1 MAISRRELVKV
12 AGAAMAVGAGVGCVP
27 MVHADEPDGD
37 MLAARFQ
44 KIFGRYQIND
54 VISADDAAFVE
65 QYALP
70 ADDGQAQGTYE
81 LDEQDVYEG
90 RPCSIA
96 GNWYYGDFPED
107 DRWHFYGATV
117 QAGYPEGAVEEIAVG
132 IWFMA
137 FGRDGSAYKLIW
149 KDNQDYEAANMNYF
163 AGEFIGD
170 YMGDASYI
178 AAFCTA
184 TFESQSLPLVPPMSG
199 APFTLTCAGTYAT
212 NEIPVERQLHVFSSD
227 GAGTLLQS
235 GKYFPG

>member
-1 MAISRRELVKV
+1 
-12 AGAAMAVGAGVGCVP
+12 MAVGAGVGCVP
-27 MVHADEPDGD
+27 MAHADELDGD

-70 ADDGQAQGTYE
+70 ADGGQAQGTYQ
-81 LDEQDVYEG
+81 LDGQDMYEG

-96 GNWYYGDFPED
+96 GNWYYGDYPED

-149 KDNQDYEAANMNYF
+149 KDNQDYDAANMNYF

-199 APFTLTCAGTYAT
+199 APFTLTSAGTYAT
-212 NEIPVERQLHVFSSD
+212 SEIPVERHLHVFSSD
-227 GAGTLLQS
+227 EVGTLLQS
-235 GKYFPG
+235 GKYFPEQGFVPLS

>member
-1 MAISRRELVKV
+1 MAIFRRELVKV

-27 MVHADEPDGD
+27 MAHADEPDGD

-65 QYALP
+65 QYALH
-70 ADDGQAQGTYE
+70 ADAGQAQGTYQ
-81 LDEQDVYEG
+81 LDGQDMYEG

-96 GNWYYGDFPED
+96 GNWYYGDYSQD
-107 DRWHFYGATV
+107 DRWHLYGAMV

-149 KDNQDYEAANMNYF
+149 KDN
-163 AGEFIGD
+163 
-170 YMGDASYI
+170 
-178 AAFCTA
+178 
-184 TFESQSLPLVPPMSG
+184 
-199 APFTLTCAGTYAT
+199 
-212 NEIPVERQLHVFSSD
+212 
-227 GAGTLLQS
+227 
-235 GKYFPG
+235 